1 MNSQTMLV
9 DINRE
14 LVSLTFSDAKDLFS
28 PQSIAIT
35 PFLLLADAKPDDA
48 TIIACVDL
56 GLSVSAVQENA
67 DDLDVY
73 RSYIARQFA
82 LKMSV
87 QGAQVYAV
95 KLLGGEGATAVA
107 FPSLANTILE
117 NRRQG
122 KELLEGKQRAEEGG
136 STTKSQEVGEML
148 TAGREGSL
156 LQLDIRQFSGKRTPK
171 AKEARSIVKE
181 LNIPKKR
188 KVQRKDKEPKRAV
201 GVQAEE
207 AAKPE
212 LEKFKEPV
220 EESSSEE
227 SSEVRIIYRCI
238 S

>member
-14 LVSLTFSDAKDLFS
+14 LVSLTFSDAKDLFN

-56 GLSVSAVQENA
+56 GLSVSAVQENV
-67 DDLDVY
+67 DELDVY

-136 STTKSQEVGEML
+136 STTKSQEVGETL

-156 LQLDIRQFSGKRTPK
+156 LQSDIRQFLGKRTPK

-220 EESSSEE
+220 
-227 SSEVRIIYRCI
+227 
-238 S
+238 